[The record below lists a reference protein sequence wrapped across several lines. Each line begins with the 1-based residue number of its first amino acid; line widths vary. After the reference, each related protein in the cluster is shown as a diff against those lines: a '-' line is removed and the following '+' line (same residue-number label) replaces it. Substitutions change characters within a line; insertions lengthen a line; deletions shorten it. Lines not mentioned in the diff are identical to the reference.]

1 MPHTEVREWLHH
13 WQDEA
18 DAAYLYLALAGQE
31 SDPHRKDVYIKL
43 AGVEERHVQMWT
55 KLLGEHGHAVD
66 HARPSLNAKLRAWF
80 GRRFGTRYLL
90 PMLLREEG
98 EEVKGYLNLHNE
110 SSLPDAQEVSLQ
122 LAKESAAHAGTLA
135 ELAGKG
141 AEPWHKTGSGGFL
154 RNVVYG
160 FNDGLTANFGLVA
173 GVIGAAVQ
181 PHVIMISG
189 VAGMIADALS
199 MGSSGYLAAKSE
211 QEVWEHEIA
220 MEKEEI
226 RLMPE
231 IEEDEMALLYEAK
244 GVDPRTARRM
254 AEEVMRDPKRALDE
268 QVREEL
274 KIGEAHATP
283 FREGWITGAA
293 TAERSKLRYERAAV
307 SASTRRWS
315 SRPWSQPASVPAWMK
330 VSAAGARSS
339 VVAARA
345 AVAPAPSSSMAASTT
360 PASIP
365 RIARRSRAL
374 PIFMSRSPSPRR
386 RFLPPARWTAA
397 AKANSAPLA
406 RSRNSQKS
414 VRAYPSNPCS
424 HACLSLEWAPL
435 HDP

>member
-1 MPHTEVREWLHH
+1 MAQPDIQQWLHH

-31 SDPHRKDVYIKL
+31 TDPHKKDVYIKL
-43 AGVEERHVQMWT
+43 AGVEERHVQMWG
-55 KLLGEHGHAVD
+55 KLLGEHGHEVGRTQPSFN
-66 HARPSLNAKLRAWF
+66 ARVRAWF

-90 PMLLREEG
+90 PLLLREEG
-98 EEVKGYLNLHNE
+98 QEVKGYLDLHRE

-135 ELAGKG
+135 DLAGKG
-141 AEPWHKTGSGGFL
+141 NEPWHKTGSGGFL

-211 QEVWEHEIA
+211 QEVYAHEIA

-231 IEEDEMALLYEAK
+231 IEEEELALVYQAK
-244 GVDPRTARRM
+244 GVDPRTARQM
-254 AEEVMRDPKRALDE
+254 ASEVMQDPVRALGE

-283 FREGWITGAA
+283 FKEGWVTGVATAIGAFIPVAPFLVLTGRAAILMAFVIAMLSHFAVGAA
-293 TAERSKLRYERAAV
+293 RSFFTGRGVLRSGVDMFVIGMGVAAV
-307 SASTRRWS
+307 GYL
-315 SRPWSQPASVPAWMK
+315 V
-330 VSAAGARSS
+330 GNL
-339 VVAARA
+339 VAK
-345 AVAPAPSSSMAASTT
+345 
-360 PASIP
+360 I
-365 RIARRSRAL
+365 L
-374 PIFMSRSPSPRR
+374 
-386 RFLPPARWTAA
+386 
-397 AKANSAPLA
+397 
-406 RSRNSQKS
+406 
-414 VRAYPSNPCS
+414 
-424 HACLSLEWAPL
+424 
-435 HDP
+435 

>member
-1 MPHTEVREWLHH
+1 MPTATTDVKEWLHH

-66 HARPSLNAKLRAWF
+66 HPRPSLNARLRAWF

-98 EEVKGYLNLHNE
+98 QEVKGYLNLHKE
-110 SSLPDAQEVSLQ
+110 SRLADAQQVSLQ

-135 ELAGKG
+135 DLAGKG

-199 MGSSGYLAAKSE
+199 MGASGYLAAKSE
-211 QEVWEHEIA
+211 QEVYEHEIA

-226 RLMPE
+226 ALMPDVE
-231 IEEDEMALLYEAK
+231 MEEMELQYQAK

-254 AEEVMRDPKRALDE
+254 AEEVMRDPERALGE
-268 QVREEL
+268 QVRDEL

-283 FREGWITGAA
+283 LREGWITGLA
-293 TAERSKLRYERAAV
+293 TAVGAFIPVFPFLVLQGRAAMWLAFV
-307 SASTRRWS
+307 IAMLSHFGVGA
-315 SRPWSQPASVPAWMK
+315 
-330 VSAAGARSS
+330 ARSFFTGRNVFRS
-339 VVAARA
+339 GVDMFVVGLGVAA
-345 AVAPAPSSSMAASTT
+345 VGYFVGDL
-360 PASIP
+360 
-365 RIARRSRAL
+365 IAKVL
-374 PIFMSRSPSPRR
+374 
-386 RFLPPARWTAA
+386 
-397 AKANSAPLA
+397 
-406 RSRNSQKS
+406 
-414 VRAYPSNPCS
+414 
-424 HACLSLEWAPL
+424 
-435 HDP
+435 